1 MLDFTHDDGTRYFVE
16 RRGTGKW
23 CDLFF
28 VNAWIVGK
36 NSPIYSRHYAI
47 NAENA
52 IEKARQHYAQNV
64 LGLI

>member
-1 MLDFTHDDGTRYFVE
+1 MLDFTHEDGTRYIVE

-47 NAENA
+47 NA
-52 IEKARQHYAQNV
+52 QNV
-64 LGLI
+64 LGLT